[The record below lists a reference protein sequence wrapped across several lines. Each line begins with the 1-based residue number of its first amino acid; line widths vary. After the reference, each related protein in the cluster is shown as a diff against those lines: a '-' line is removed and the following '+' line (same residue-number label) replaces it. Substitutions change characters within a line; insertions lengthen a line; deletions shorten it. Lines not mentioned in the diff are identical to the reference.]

1 MMLDAAQINASRLS
15 GAPQVVCIDQVTST
29 NSVLRERLAAG
40 HSPHVLVANE
50 QTQGRGRRGRH
61 WLSPPNGG
69 LYLSYPHITERPTAS
84 LGTLSLVVAVSVAT
98 ALPAPLWVKWPND
111 LVLRQGGQWAKVGGC
126 LVEMTLNPHPP
137 HLAICG
143 IGINWAL
150 GDAVAELKG
159 QEPDQAWADL
169 PTTKNKNVLVAELV
183 NQLHQDLE
191 LFSLQGFE
199 AFGDRW
205 RALHAL
211 MDQSV
216 QVTESG
222 QPPFVGLAGDV
233 NAVGQLAVAT
243 ARGVE
248 WVSAG
253 DVSIRPSD

>member
-1 MMLDAAQINASRLS
+1 MLDANQINPKLS
-15 GAPQVVCIDQVTST
+15 PDAPRVVCLDEVTST

-40 HSPHVLVANE
+40 ASPHVLVANQ
-50 QTQGRGRRGRH
+50 QTKGRGRRGRR
-61 WLSPPNGG
+61 WLSPPDAG
-69 LYLSYPHITERPTAS
+69 LYLSYPHTTERPTAS
-84 LGTLSLVVAVSVAT
+84 LGTLGLVVAVSVAT
-98 ALPAPLWVKWPND
+98 ALPAPLKVKWPND
-111 LVLRQGGQWAKVGGC
+111 LVLQQDGRWAKVGGC

-150 GDAVAELKG
+150 GDAVAQSKE

-169 PTTKNKNVLVAELV
+169 PSEKNKPALVANLI
-183 NQLHQDLE
+183 NQLHQDLRLYSE
-191 LFSLQGFE
+191 QGFE
-199 AFGDRW
+199 AFRERW
-205 RALHAL
+205 RLLHLL
-211 MDQSV
+211 MDQRV

-243 ARGVE
+243 AKGVE

-253 DVSIRPSD
+253 DVSVRSSD